1 MPETALGS
9 EILAANKVKIHRDS
23 SLGEK
28 ENLRF
33 KLSSRVD

>member
-1 MPETALGS
+1 MPDTALGS
-9 EILAANKVKIHRDS
+9 EFLAANKIKIHGDS

-33 KLSSRVD
+33 KLSFR